1 MLSISCVVRRAA
13 QPCEEEE
20 TMRDAVAY
28 HIHSVLLELVRIVI
42 IAKNV
47 DP

>member
-13 QPCEEEE
+13 QPCEEE

-28 HIHSVLLELVRIVI
+28 HIHSVLLELMWIVI